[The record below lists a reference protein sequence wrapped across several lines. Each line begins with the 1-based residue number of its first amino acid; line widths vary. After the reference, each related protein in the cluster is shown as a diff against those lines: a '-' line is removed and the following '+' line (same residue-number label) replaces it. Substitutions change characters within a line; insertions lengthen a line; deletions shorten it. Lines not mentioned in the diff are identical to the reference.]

1 MRRHSGSVPT
11 WHKFPGRRYISMLK
25 YNLVC
30 IKYRQV
36 SLVTGFTVDTS
47 HKNYLVLNLCE
58 VLLFYV
64 GILRYVMD
72 SLIPGLSRV
81 FINHL
86 DVVLT
91 LDTPIHYRWQW
102 KLWCLLVS
110 HIINLGLFLNSNK
123 TEKIP
128 AVWRTVLTVRTQ
140 VADFSCDLSHI
151 QLIIYCLCQYVLFF
165 RLLTL
170 ATRINGDP
178 VSPVK
183 SMTSSG
189 IRPHWIP
196 RYIWCGPRLHGTVC
210 I

>member
-1 MRRHSGSVPT
+1 MVGKPFHLITRKLYIHSRAIFVLEKGGVLLLGSVLLLG
-11 WHKFPGRRYISMLK
+11 HIRYMGVLRG
-25 YNLVC
+25 LV
-30 IKYRQV
+30 
-36 SLVTGFTVDTS
+36 
-47 HKNYLVLNLCE
+47 
-58 VLLFYV
+58 
-64 GILRYVMD
+64 D
-72 SLIPGLSRV
+72 SLIPGVSRV
-81 FINHL
+81 FIIHL
-86 DVVLT
+86 NVVLT
-91 LDTPIHYRWQW
+91 LERSELSDTSIHYWWQY

-110 HIINLGLFLNSNK
+110 HIINLTLFLNSNK

-151 QLIIYCLCQYVLFF
+151 QLCQYVLFF

-189 IRPHWIP
+189 IRPHWIL